1 MTSCTTQ
8 EAIEALMAKGV
19 YDEIMFTSQG
29 PGGIFGLYATPGA
42 SLGNIFVN
50 EFVCVSPAGT

>member
-1 MTSCTTQ
+1 
-8 EAIEALMAKGV
+8 MAKGV

-50 EFVCVSPAGT
+50 EFVCVSPSGASMALLC